1 MGGEVVP
8 PRSVISSV
16 YLFLYILEKQS
27 FFKNYLFIFT
37 FKRLKAAKKQSSGLK
52 KHSSSLHETA
62 RSIPRIGNMIFAS
75 AEKILSHVV
84 SPHTSNKNKSS
95 PTIQDSPTRHLKK
108 TQVIQSCHMLQRPL
122 ENTQRREHS
131 PTLCPRA
138 LSNRRCHLQLVHSR
152 VWTVFGSA
160 SSEEVAET

>member
-1 MGGEVVP
+1 MFSHFF
-8 PRSVISSV
+8 SV
-16 YLFLYILEKQS
+16 FLYILEKQS
-27 FFKNYLFIFT
+27 FFELLTYFHI
-37 FKRLKAAKKQSSGLK
+37 KRLKAAKKQSSGPK

-62 RSIPRIGNMIFAS
+62 QSIPRIGNMIFAS

-108 TQVIQSCHMLQRPL
+108 TQVIQSCLMLQRPL

-131 PTLCPRA
+131 PTSCPRTV
-138 LSNRRCHLQLVHSR
+138 SNQ
-152 VWTVFGSA
+152 
-160 SSEEVAET
+160 